1 MKMLEK
7 SYSIVIV
14 NAHTYIRYC
23 YEREPHFIHMDYHT
37 LFLKMC
43 QNNKFNEYGNHCSQK
58 QKTHRILFIIG
69 RYNQNWY
76 IFNKIQFL
84 INISSDV
91 R

>member
-1 MKMLEK
+1 
-7 SYSIVIV
+7 
-14 NAHTYIRYC
+14 
-23 YEREPHFIHMDYHT
+23 MDYHT

-58 QKTHRILFIIG
+58 QKTHRLLFIIG

>member
-1 MKMLEK
+1 MNMEITVAK
-7 SYSIVIV
+7 
-14 NAHTYIRYC
+14 
-23 YEREPHFIHMDYHT
+23 
-37 LFLKMC
+37 
-43 QNNKFNEYGNHCSQK
+43 NK
-58 QKTHRILFIIG
+58 KTHRILFIIG

>member
-1 MKMLEK
+1 MNME
-7 SYSIVIV
+7 ITV
-14 NAHTYIRYC
+14 A
-23 YEREPHFIHMDYHT
+23 E
-37 LFLKMC
+37 
-43 QNNKFNEYGNHCSQK
+43 NKKLIGY
-58 QKTHRILFIIG
+58 FIIG